1 MKIERYAKHTV
12 GCVNDIFYYYIFAP
26 ELRFQITTYN
36 DGRFKDTN
44 FLITDLAKYANT
56 EHFNH
61 LVFVY
66 CIPNP
71 NKSRRLKMAKTISL
85 KNENVGQRKDGFFG
99 FLGQHYSLDR
109 SLHCFVVTLLRSS
122 VHL

>member
-1 MKIERYAKHTV
+1 MLISNKRIWGERDYPHMKIERYAKHTV

-26 ELRFQITTYN
+26 ELRFQITTFN

-71 NKSRRLKMAKTISL
+71 NKK
-85 KNENVGQRKDGFFG
+85 
-99 FLGQHYSLDR
+99 
-109 SLHCFVVTLLRSS
+109 
-122 VHL
+122 